1 MKLIFV
7 KMSITVSYKLI
18 LSFLICVV
26 RHAYRI
32 QNNKYAISLQYL
44 RIELYADNMKVFYK
58 PVSLFLMDLARHV
71 QIMWIKSA
79 IF

>member
-1 MKLIFV
+1 MPTAFK
-7 KMSITVSYKLI
+7 ITSMQFLYNISELSYE
-18 LSFLICVV
+18 VNV
-26 RHAYRI
+26 
-32 QNNKYAISLQYL
+32 
-44 RIELYADNMKVFYK
+44 LYADNMKVFYK